1 MLIKFLHLNIEFGNR
16 IDKII
21 EFVKREDFD
30 ILNFQE
36 VTGENVNEHNLD
48 CFNYFKNNLGY
59 EGEIAVSWRLEDE
72 KNAYF
77 GNATLF
83 KKSFVLKDKKII
95 WLKEYEE
102 VSSDLDFQYRPYSAL
117 SLKLNKLGKTFQ
129 VINTHLLWGPT
140 PDDTDEKL
148 RQGRKLYEYLKKINI
163 PFILSGDFNVDQNSQ
178 TVALISTLGR
188 NLTLENNVINTLNPR
203 LHRKKHLFP
212 KGLAV
217 DYIFTSQN
225 IEVKKFKVIDDV
237 DLSDHLALGAT
248 IEL

>member
-1 MLIKFLHLNIEFGNR
+1 MIIKFLHLNIEFGNR

-21 EFVKREDFD
+21 EFVKRENFD

-36 VTGENVNEHNLD
+36 VTGGSINEHNLD
-48 CFNYFKNNLGY
+48 CFNYFKNSLDY
-59 EGEIAVSWRLEDE
+59 EGEIAVSWRLKEE

-83 KKSFVLKDKKII
+83 KKSFVLEDKKII

-102 VSSDLDFQYRPYSAL
+102 VPSDLDFQYRPYSAL
-117 SLKLNKLGKTFQ
+117 SLNLNNQNKTFQ

-140 PDDTDEKL
+140 PEDAAEKL
-148 RQGRKLYEYLKKINI
+148 KQGQKLFEYLKTINI
-163 PFILSGDFNVDQNSQ
+163 PFILSGDFNVTSNSQ
-178 TVALISTLGR
+178 IVSCISTHGR
-188 NLTLENNVINTLNPR
+188 NLTVENNVTNTLNPR
-203 LHRKKHLFP
+203 LHRGKKLFP

-217 DYIFTSQN
+217 DYIFVDPHLQ
-225 IEVKKFKVIDDV
+225 VRDFKVIENE
-237 DLSDHLALGAT
+237 DLSDHLALAAE